1 MRACACVHACMRALV
16 RACVHAC
23 VCVCVRSCERAR
35 VCVCVRACAGRGPHK
50 EGRDVVDPRR
60 RPVHLCARARASERA
75 CARVCVCVLSCL
87 CLFVRLAHAR
97 TRARALTRASA
108 LWWRRGKRRPVTA
121 SPCARPRSTRAAR
134 RQQARCIRRAGNALW
149 AGNWQAGK
157 YWWGGLLLL
166 LFKLGAFL
174 CARDGSVPRDLWPA
188 AA

>member
-1 MRACACVHACMRALV
+1 MLSTPAGAPSTCVRAGARASVRVRLRVRFVVLVLV
-16 RACVHAC
+16 RAP
-23 VCVCVRSCERAR
+23 RASAH
-35 VCVCVRACAGRGPHK
+35 VS
-50 EGRDVVDPRR
+50 
-60 RPVHLCARARASERA
+60 ARA
-75 CARVCVCVLSCL
+75 
-87 CLFVRLAHAR
+87 HA
-97 TRARALTRASA
+97 RASA

-121 SPCARPRSTRAAR
+121 SPCARPRSTRVAR

-157 YWWGGLLLL
+157 HGWGGLLLL